1 MREPKDHLYLSHEEV
16 RLIIQVLIDKRNKLI
31 QMGKYTDAVDDL
43 IIKVM
48 NAKTVKLKVVITFVD
63 GSTREQHIVNAQSF
77 KTIVSD

>member
-48 NAKTVKLKVVITFVD
+48 NAKTVKLKVVY
-63 GSTREQHIVNAQSF
+63 S
-77 KTIVSD
+77 K

>member
-1 MREPKDHLYLSHEEV
+1 MREPKYHLYLSYEEV

-48 NAKTVKLKVVITFVD
+48 NAKTVKLKVVH
-63 GSTREQHIVNAQSF
+63 S
-77 KTIVSD
+77 K

>member
-16 RLIIQVLIDKRNKLI
+16 RLIIQELIDKRNKLI

-48 NAKTVKLKVVITFVD
+48 NAKTANHSELL
-63 GSTREQHIVNAQSF
+63 
-77 KTIVSD
+77 

>member
-48 NAKTVKLKVVITFVD
+48 NAKTVELKVVH
-63 GSTREQHIVNAQSF
+63 S
-77 KTIVSD
+77 K

>member
-1 MREPKDHLYLSHEEV
+1 MREPKYYLYLSHEEV

-48 NAKTVKLKVVITFVD
+48 NAKTVKLKVVH
-63 GSTREQHIVNAQSF
+63 S
-77 KTIVSD
+77 K

>member
-48 NAKTVKLKVVITFVD
+48 NAKTVKLKVVH
-63 GSTREQHIVNAQSF
+63 S
-77 KTIVSD
+77 K

>member
-48 NAKTVKLKVVITFVD
+48 NAKTVKLKVIH
-63 GSTREQHIVNAQSF
+63 G
-77 KTIVSD
+77 KLVSESN

>member
-1 MREPKDHLYLSHEEV
+1 MREPKYHLYLSHEEV

-48 NAKTVKLKVVITFVD
+48 NAKTVKLKVIH
-63 GSTREQHIVNAQSF
+63 S
-77 KTIVSD
+77 K

>member
-1 MREPKDHLYLSHEEV
+1 MREPKYHLYLFYEEV

-48 NAKTVKLKVVITFVD
+48 NAKTVKLKVVH
-63 GSTREQHIVNAQSF
+63 S
-77 KTIVSD
+77 K